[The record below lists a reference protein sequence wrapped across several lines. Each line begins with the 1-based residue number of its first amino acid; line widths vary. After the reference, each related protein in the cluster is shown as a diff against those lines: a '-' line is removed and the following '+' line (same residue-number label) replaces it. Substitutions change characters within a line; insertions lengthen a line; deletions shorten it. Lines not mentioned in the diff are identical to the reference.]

1 VIRCS
6 AFSESPSVSE
16 SSAERKI
23 TFCNAYMGLLDYFK
37 VTHTYYPGPPV
48 NECLPAFLVTQSLM
62 TPYLSFLL
70 SPLVEQLQ
78 GSDDREEGS
87 IGPTELCVVQT
98 LTKSMNVDEG
108 GPYSRPSPSD
118 SICHIRLTFILVPFQ
133 IKQQCSGAMIVSNR
147 SCPS

>member
-1 VIRCS
+1 MRCS

-23 TFCNAYMGLLDYFK
+23 AFCNAYTGLLDYFK
-37 VTHTYYPGPPV
+37 VTHTIQAPV
-48 NECLPAFLVTQSLM
+48 NERLPSFLVTQSLM

-70 SPLVEQLQ
+70 SPLVEQLR

-87 IGPTELCVVQT
+87 LGPTELCVVQT

-108 GPYSRPSPSD
+108 GP
-118 SICHIRLTFILVPFQ
+118 
-133 IKQQCSGAMIVSNR
+133 
-147 SCPS
+147 